1 MSASG
6 PEVSP
11 SGAVAPTRRPATDA
25 ERRALASS
33 LRLRILRL
41 TVDEPLT
48 NREIAERLGRNPA
61 TTLHHVRTLVDTGFL
76 VAEPV
81 RRGARGSREIPYRA
95 TLLSWRLSIGDDSG
109 PQSRVMLETFLT
121 EAEAAGLDRL
131 RASRLGLRL
140 RPEEREEFED
150 RLQVLLDE
158 YAARPP
164 SQGGEAWSVF
174 LALHPDVSRG

>member
-1 MSASG
+1 M
-6 PEVSP
+6 
-11 SGAVAPTRRPATDA
+11 
-25 ERRALASS
+25 ASS

-76 VAEPV
+76 VAEPAPAWRARV
-81 RRGARGSREIPYRA
+81 EGDPVSGDAVVLAAQYRRRFRPSIARDARDVPHRK
-95 TLLSWRLSIGDDSG
+95 
-109 PQSRVMLETFLT
+109 
-121 EAEAAGLDRL
+121 AEAAGLDRL